1 MKGLAMETMQI
12 TVPEVLRDFLQ
23 VQATK
28 AGFPSSSDYIQSL
41 LADLQQRA
49 AEKKELEALL
59 LEGVRSPTVVAD
71 AAFWAE
77 RRRKVLERD
86 PELKS

>member
-1 MKGLAMETMQI
+1 METMQI
-12 TVPEVLRDFLQ
+12 TVPEALKGFLE

-28 AGFPSSSDYIQSL
+28 RGFTSPSDYVQSL

-71 AAFWAE
+71 AAFWEE